1 MRYGLIILTIAL
13 SGMVQATV
21 IVPVVPA
28 TPPLPVST
36 VVSAPAVPAPIAQ
49 SPADK
54 AKLCASCHN
63 KDGNST
69 VPAWPSI
76 AGQSPKYFIEQLK
89 AFKAGAT
96 GPRPNPVMEGILAPL
111 SMEELESLAT
121 YFSNQTVVVGA
132 TPEAFVALGE
142 QIYRGGNPK
151 TGVPACAACHEA
163 RGAGNPLAGFPALSG
178 QQPDYMIQQ
187 LNNFRTGL
195 RKNDPNAIMQ
205 DISKRMSD
213 EEIKAV
219 ANYVHGLH

>member
-1 MRYGLIILTIAL
+1 MQYGLIVLMIAF
-13 SGMVQATV
+13 SGAVHANATLAV
-21 IVPVVPA
+21 SPTVP
-28 TPPLPVST
+28 
-36 VVSAPAVPAPIAQ
+36 APAVSALAIAIPVPIAQ

-76 AGQSPKYFIEQLK
+76 AGQSPQYLLEQLK
-89 AFKAGAT
+89 AFKVGAT
-96 GPRPNPVMEGILAPL
+96 GPRPDPVMEGILGPL
-111 SMEELESLAT
+111 SDEDLKELVN
-121 YFSNQTVVVGA
+121 YFANQKVVVGA

-187 LNNFRTGL
+187 LNNFRTGR

-205 DISKRMSD
+205 DIAKRMSD

>member
-1 MRYGLIILTIAL
+1 MRHRLIVLTMAFG
-13 SGMVQATV
+13 GMVQATAM
-21 IVPVVPA
+21 P
-28 TPPLPVST
+28 
-36 VVSAPAVPAPIAQ
+36 APAVATAVPAAPMAAVAQ
-49 SPADK
+49 SPVDQAQ
-54 AKLCASCHN
+54 LCASCHN

-76 AGQSPKYFIEQLK
+76 AGQSPKYFLEQLK

-96 GPRPNPVMEGILAPL
+96 GPRPEPVMEGILGPL
-111 SMEELESLAT
+111 SMEELESLAA
-121 YFSNQTVVVGA
+121 YFSKQTVVVGA
-132 TPEAFVALGE
+132 TPEAFVALGR

-163 RGAGNPLAGFPALSG
+163 RGVGNPLAGFPGLSG
-178 QQPDYMIQQ
+178 QQPDYIIQQ

-195 RKNDPNAIMQ
+195 RKNDPNAMMQ
-205 DISKRMSD
+205 AIAKRMSD